1 MEYILEMKGISK
13 SFYGVEVLHDVDFNV
28 KKGECIALCGE
39 NGAGKSTLMKILA
52 RVNVE
57 FSGTM
62 VYKGEYIDKLNTLE
76 VQQRGISMIHQ
87 ELNLMDHL
95 TVAENIYL
103 CREPTRSGFLNHRKM
118 FDDAEALLADL
129 EPIDPRAKIRDLGI
143 AKKQIVEIAKALSVN
158 ADLLIM
164 DEPTAVLTSDETDM
178 LFRLIEKLKK
188 NGVSIIYISHRLKE
202 IKQICDRITVLRDG
216 NYIATKNIDEVTEND
231 IAELMVGRKVSL
243 TRQNAYDGSGE
254 VALEVRNVSDSLL
267 SDVSLSVRK
276 GEILGISGLVGAGR
290 TELAEVIF
298 GIRKPRKGQV
308 FVYGQELTR
317 RSPIMCIKNKVGF
330 ATEDRKGTGLFLD
343 RSITENTTI
352 VQKLLGKGFVNRDVK
367 DVEVAEGLV
376 RMFNT
381 KCTNVDQHVKNLSGG
396 NQQKVVLSKWVAVNS
411 HVLILDEPTRG
422 VDIGARAEIY
432 EIISQ
437 LAKQNNAVIVISS
450 DLTEVIA
457 VSQRVVVMHQG
468 SISGELTGEDITEEN
483 IMVLATGIGSK

>member
-62 VYKGEYIDKLNTLE
+62 VYKGEYIDKLNTLQ

-103 CREPTRSGFLNHRKM
+103 CREPTRSGFLDHRKM
-118 FDDAEALLADL
+118 FNDAEALLADL

-216 NYIATKNIDEVTEND
+216 QYIATKEH
-231 IAELMVGRKVSL
+231 R
-243 TRQNAYDGSGE
+243 
-254 VALEVRNVSDSLL
+254 
-267 SDVSLSVRK
+267 
-276 GEILGISGLVGAGR
+276 
-290 TELAEVIF
+290 
-298 GIRKPRKGQV
+298 
-308 FVYGQELTR
+308 
-317 RSPIMCIKNKVGF
+317 
-330 ATEDRKGTGLFLD
+330 
-343 RSITENTTI
+343 
-352 VQKLLGKGFVNRDVK
+352 
-367 DVEVAEGLV
+367 
-376 RMFNT
+376 
-381 KCTNVDQHVKNLSGG
+381 
-396 NQQKVVLSKWVAVNS
+396 
-411 HVLILDEPTRG
+411 
-422 VDIGARAEIY
+422 
-432 EIISQ
+432 
-437 LAKQNNAVIVISS
+437 
-450 DLTEVIA
+450 
-457 VSQRVVVMHQG
+457 
-468 SISGELTGEDITEEN
+468 
-483 IMVLATGIGSK
+483 